1 MASLRE
7 QARKLFDVAQEAIG
21 WIAIWKE
28 GRGWKA
34 WDFYPDY
41 TERTNS
47 FEIEP
52 EDRERMEEIVSSDGN
67 ALLVNG
73 YYMNI
78 GSLEEMTIE
87 SLTNGLRWQYEI
99 NGGNLREILE
109 ENK

>member
-7 QARKLFDVAQEAIG
+7 QARKMIDVAQEAIG
-21 WIAIWKE
+21 WIALWKE
-28 GRGWKA
+28 GRGWQA
-34 WDFYPDY
+34 EDFYPEY
-41 TERTNS
+41 MERTNV
-47 FEIEP
+47 FKIEP
-52 EDRERMEEIVSSDGN
+52 EDRERMEEIVTSDKS

-87 SLTNGLRWQYEI
+87 SLTNGLKWQYEI